1 MIIEVLKKDLIPPH
15 IEDVAIN
22 TLAIMEEYKTSVL
35 PVVDGE
41 NKLLGIIEEDSIMNM
56 EDLQKTLSFVKNKF
70 KNISILLNSHI
81 FESIQIIADNKISM
95 VPVINENNNSLWW
108 KRFATVRRN
117 KNYS

>member
-41 NKLLGIIEEDSIMNM
+41 NKLL
-56 EDLQKTLSFVKNKF
+56 
-70 KNISILLNSHI
+70 
-81 FESIQIIADNKISM
+81 
-95 VPVINENNNSLWW
+95 
-108 KRFATVRRN
+108 
-117 KNYS
+117 